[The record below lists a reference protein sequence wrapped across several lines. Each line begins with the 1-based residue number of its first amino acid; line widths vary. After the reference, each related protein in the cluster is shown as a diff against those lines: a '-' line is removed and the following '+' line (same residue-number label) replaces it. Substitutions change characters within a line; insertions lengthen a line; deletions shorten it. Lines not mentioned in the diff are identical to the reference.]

1 MVNDPNSLIKIIKI
15 MSTTILLIVLGV
27 IAVIVIAII
36 AMYNGLIRL
45 KNRVEEAWSDID
57 VQLKRR
63 YDLIPNLVE
72 TVKGY
77 AKHEKGTLEEVVK
90 ARNAAMQAQESGD
103 AKAQAEAE
111 NMLSSTLKSIFALS
125 EAYPDLKA
133 NENFVELQRELSDTE
148 NKIQA
153 SRRFYNTNVRDF
165 NTKLQVFPTNIFGK
179 MLGFKDKDFFEI
191 EDKKEREN
199 IKVKF

>member
-1 MVNDPNSLIKIIKI
+1 MTTWIII
-15 MSTTILLIVLGV
+15 IVLALLVLIV
-27 IAVIVIAII
+27 I

-45 KNRVEEAWSDID
+45 KNRVDEAWADID

-63 YDLIPNLVE
+63 HDLIPNLVE

-77 AKHEKGTLEEVVK
+77 ATHEKETLDKVIT
-90 ARNAAMQAQESGD
+90 ARNAAMSAQNSGD
-103 AKAQAEAE
+103 KAQLEKAE
-111 NMLSSTLKSIFALS
+111 NALSSTLKSIFALS

-133 NENFVELQRELSDTE
+133 NTNFLELQRELSDTE

-165 NTKLQVFPTNIFGK
+165 NTKLEVFPTNMIGN
-179 MLGFKDKDFFEI
+179 MLGFKSRDFFEAAA
-191 EDKKEREN
+191 EEKEN
-199 IKVKF
+199 VNVKF